1 MIIDHTHP
9 IYRAA
14 WTESRQKW
22 NGAYYYSIEI
32 VKYFIPAIKT
42 DRSWVTVNVPGI
54 GADHAIVFIHNNKM
68 APKVYD
74 WLRRYDDLILVCG
87 VPETCEKVKEYGTPI
102 YLPLS
107 VNVDEVIRYKC
118 EKDRDTAF
126 AGRRVKR
133 AGVPLEGIDFLENI
147 PREELL
153 SEMAHYQKVY
163 AVGRTA
169 IEARVLGCEILP
181 YDNRY
186 PDPSIWEVV
195 DTKDAIKL
203 LQREL
208 DKHDRHSW

>member
-9 IYRAA
+9 IYQAA
-14 WTESRQKW
+14 WDETAQKY

-68 APKVYD
+68 ALKVYD

-87 VPETCEKVKEYGTPI
+87 IPETCEKVKEYGTPI

-107 VNVDEVIRYKC
+107 VNVDEVSQYRC

-147 PREELL
+147 PREQLL
-153 SEMAHYQKVY
+153 AEMAHYQKIY

-169 IEARVLGCEILP
+169 VEALVLGCEILP
-181 YDNRY
+181 YDKRF
-186 PDPSIWEVV
+186 PDPSIWKVV
-195 DTKDAIKL
+195 DTKDAINI

-208 DKHDRHSW
+208 DNV